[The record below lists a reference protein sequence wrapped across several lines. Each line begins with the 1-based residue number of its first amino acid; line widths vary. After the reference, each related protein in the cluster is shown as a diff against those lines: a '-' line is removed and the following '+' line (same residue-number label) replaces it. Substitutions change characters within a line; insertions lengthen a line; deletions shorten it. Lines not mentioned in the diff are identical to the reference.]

1 MATLINDEGK
11 KKNEYQYADYSHS
24 NRGKTPITREEQL
37 KRNRE
42 SAKQS
47 RQRRKEYLE
56 TL

>member
-1 MATLINDEGK
+1 MTDEGK
-11 KKNEYQYADYSHS
+11 MKNEYHYAEFAHS
-24 NRGKTPITREEQL
+24 NRGKTPISREEQL

-47 RQRRKEYLE
+47 RQRRKEYVE